1 MARAASAGS
10 SFSMNTALSSLVDFE
25 LLLVDLRIGADGDGL
40 AGELLHLAQA
50 LAALQLERLGDLRID
65 AQDQILALDAGGEL
79 AHFGVDLV
87 ADGGGRFHQPHAV
100 AVGAG
105 AAEGALEGLLHPL
118 AGERDQAEVV
128 EIEHL
133 GGSAVGAHGLL
144 EALQHALAVAALVHI
159 DEINHNDAAEVA
171 QANLAHDLLDGLEI
185 GLHDGVFQPVGAAD
199 VLAGVDV
206 NGHQRLGLVEH
217 DVAAALQPDLA
228 LERIVD
234 LLLDAE
240 VLEHGFVA
248 GVKADARGQGRHEIV
263 HELDDALVLLVG
275 VHVDLVE
282 VGRELVAQ
290 GALDQVEVVVQQR
303 GRAHFLELLAQI
315 VPLIGEQTDVGEQL
329 LVGGAGAGGAHDE
342 AAGEIL
348 AVLEDEAFQPGA
360 LLIAGD
366 AAGDADVMGRRH
378 VDQETAGKRE
388 VAGDARPLLAD
399 GLLGDLDQNLLAGAE
414 QITDQAGGGVLAG
427 FAGLGAR
434 FRDGLGARSFGAG
447 FGRPGSVALGPAI
460 AAATAAAAAA
470 AAARVAAAGGLHAGL
485 AGFGANGS
493 LGIRFRRR
501 GVGSASVVDGVGLD
515 AVVLELLTLLLGGR
529 GLELGHVIGRIAV
542 LGQRL
547 SRQHEGGRF

>member
-25 LLLVDLRIGADGDGL
+25 LLLVDLGIGADGDGL

-100 AVGAG
+100 AVGTG

-240 VLEHGFVA
+240 VLE
-248 GVKADARGQGRHEIV
+248 
-263 HELDDALVLLVG
+263 
-275 VHVDLVE
+275 
-282 VGRELVAQ
+282 
-290 GALDQVEVVVQQR
+290 QVEVVVQQR

-447 FGRPGSVALGPAI
+447 LGRPGSVALGPAI

-501 GVGSASVVDGVGLD
+501 GVGSASVVEGFRRFGRRVIVERSRFVSLGQVQGLGLVGDGVGLD

-529 GLELGHVIGRIAV
+529 GLELGHVI
-542 LGQRL
+542 
-547 SRQHEGGRF
+547 